1 MRGWFEAGHFP
12 MGGGLEVRHT
22 DQEGPYTQIK
32 ELFGEPIADKAFRGQ
47 PKDPAAKRQGG
58 GGGGGGKRGG
68 GGTGNRNQ
76 NNSGNNVAPNMGNM
90 DMMGG
95 MGMMGYGMGMMGMGM
110 PMPGMG
116 MTPGTGRFLGRI
128 KSFNQQKGFGFVECP
143 EAHAVYNRDVFLH
156 KAQIGTFQI
165 GSTVSF
171 AVEMNKQN
179 MPQARDLRDE
189 SMSMGMMMG
198 GMGMGMG
205 GMGMG

>member
-1 MRGWFEAGHFP
+1 MAAGMP
-12 MGGGLEVRHT
+12 
-22 DQEGPYTQIK
+22 
-32 ELFGEPIADKAFRGQ
+32 
-47 PKDPAAKRQGG
+47 
-58 GGGGGGKRGG
+58 
-68 GGTGNRNQ
+68 
-76 NNSGNNVAPNMGNM
+76 
-90 DMMGG
+90 
-95 MGMMGYGMGMMGMGM
+95 GMMGMAGMGMMGMGM

-198 GMGMGMG
+198 GMGMGG
-205 GMGMG
+205 GMKGNKGGGKGRGGGNKNANAKSKPKAQPKSGGKSPEQLPASDPVDPPPASV